1 MTQTDASAP
10 LLPPAEAVPSAL
22 GPELPHAAVRP
33 RTATTL
39 AASANRR
46 DRCAM
51 NFRLL
56 LRPGTTW
63 CRESV
68 LNNLNKRWAPR
79 GREPVIGAAPSRDRA
94 PIPGHSAPAHDDL
107 VLGLHAGL
115 LDLRYGGLA
124 RSPELEIASAIPYGG
139 SRRLTYGM

>member
-56 LRPGTTW
+56 LRPGND
-63 CRESV
+63 V
-68 LNNLNKRWAPR
+68 VPGIAPDKRWAPR

-94 PIPGHSAPAHDDL
+94 PMPGHSAPAHDDL
-107 VLGLHAGL
+107 VLGLHARL

-124 RSPELEIASAIPYGG
+124 RSPELEIADE
-139 SRRLTYGM
+139 